1 MKEDATASQSQP
13 FSRLTLFSDAVVFQ
27 IKLGLDAVRDLILSP
42 IAIVCTV
49 IDLVRG
55 PNKEKGSFHALMKIG
70 HKTDVWL
77 NLFGPHSHEQA
88 ESQSEEESDSGS
100 LSAASTAET
109 NVDQLILKI
118 ETILKEQHSQGGL
131 PASAKLA
138 IDAYLEKLHK
148 ADNTRPKR

>member
-1 MKEDATASQSQP
+1 M
-13 FSRLTLFSDAVVFQ
+13 
-27 IKLGLDAVRDLILSP
+27 G
-42 IAIVCTV
+42 
-49 IDLVRG
+49 
-55 PNKEKGSFHALMKIG
+55 
-70 HKTDVWL
+70 
-77 NLFGPHSHEQA
+77 
-88 ESQSEEESDSGS
+88 QSEEESDSGS
-100 LSAASTAET
+100 LSASSTAET